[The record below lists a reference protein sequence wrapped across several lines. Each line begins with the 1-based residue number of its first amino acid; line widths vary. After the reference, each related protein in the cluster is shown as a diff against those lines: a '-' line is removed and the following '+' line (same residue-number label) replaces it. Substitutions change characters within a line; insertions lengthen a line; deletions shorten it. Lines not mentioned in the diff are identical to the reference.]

1 MLIEASIQDLVTS
14 TNTIDTPARQHVA
27 NQVQFT
33 NGFQAVP
40 SGKDIIF
47 QGTTSTGHNPKF
59 RISGMQ
65 KDEGP
70 QSVEVMTASG
80 QPLKILP
87 LLKSSQAL
95 VTCDCEDFV
104 FRFATTD
111 QARGVLFGKITRPY
125 IPKTDRATQNLGK
138 VGVCKHLI
146 KFVDLLSAQGV
157 LK

>member
-1 MLIEASIQDLVTS
+1 MLIEASIQDLVAS
-14 TNTIDTPARQHVA
+14 TNTIDTDARQHVA

-40 SGKDIIF
+40 AGKDIIF

-70 QSVEVMTASG
+70 QAIQVMSPSG
-80 QPLKILP
+80 PLKILP
-87 LLKSSQAL
+87 LSKQAQTL